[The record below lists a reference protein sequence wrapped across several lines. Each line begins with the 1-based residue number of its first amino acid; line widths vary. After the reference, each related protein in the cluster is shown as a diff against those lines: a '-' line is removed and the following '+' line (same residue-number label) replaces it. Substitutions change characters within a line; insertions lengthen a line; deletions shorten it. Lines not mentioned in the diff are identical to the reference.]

1 VTRAAGF
8 QPAFKMVNKSKT
20 RKTWREKL
28 ENPPE
33 GLPKV
38 VNGPEKW
45 KKTFGGTRVLVPT
58 PLLVDKVIR
67 TVKKGKLITVNQIRE
82 KLAQEFNAEVTCQ
95 ITTGIFIRICAEVA
109 EEDLLAG
116 KKRVTPYWRVL
127 KSDGRL
133 NPKYPGGIDSQAN
146 HLKSEGH
153 QINISKNKKTLKVR
167 DLEMFLVK

>member
-1 VTRAAGF
+1 MDVVLNMA
-8 QPAFKMVNKSKT
+8 NKLKT
-20 RKTWREKL
+20 RKTWRQKL
-28 ENPPE
+28 ENPSA

-38 VNGPEKW
+38 VEGPEKW

-82 KLAQEFNAEVTCQ
+82 KLAKEFKAEVTCQ

-109 EEDLLAG
+109 QEDLQAG

-127 KSDGRL
+127 KSDGSL
-133 NPKYPGGIDSQAN
+133 NPKYPGGVESQARR
-146 HLKSEGH
+146 LKSEGYEIIPSKSSKPPKVKNFIKSL
-153 QINISKNKKTLKVR
+153 IN
-167 DLEMFLVK
+167 

>member
-1 VTRAAGF
+1 MIIESQET
-8 QPAFKMVNKSKT
+8 KMAKNRKS
-20 RKTWREKL
+20 WREKL

-38 VNGPEKW
+38 VEGPEKW
-45 KKTFGGTRVLVPT
+45 KKRFGGTMVLVPT

-82 KLAQEFNAEVTCQ
+82 KLAKEFNAESTCQ

-109 EEDLLAG
+109 EEDLRAG
-116 KKRVTPYWRVL
+116 KKHVTPYWRVL
-127 KSDGRL
+127 KSDGSL
-133 NPKYPGGIDSQAN
+133 NPKYPGGVESQTN

-153 QINISKNKKTLKVR
+153 KFTPSKSSKPPKVK
-167 DLEMFLVK
+167 DFENFLVQ

>member
-1 VTRAAGF
+1 MA
-8 QPAFKMVNKSKT
+8 NKSKT

-28 ENPPE
+28 EKPPE

-38 VNGPEKW
+38 VDGPEKW

-67 TVKKGKLITVNQIRE
+67 TVKKGKLITVHQIRE
-82 KLAQEFNAEVTCQ
+82 NLAEEFNAESTCP

-109 EEDLLAG
+109 EEELRAG

-127 KSDGRL
+127 KSDGSL
-133 NPKYPGGIDSQAN
+133 NPKYPGGVESQAER
-146 HLKSEGH
+146 LRAESH
-153 QINISKNKKTLKVR
+153 QILPAQGKKPPKVKNFEKYFAGQNTKL
-167 DLEMFLVK
+167 